1 MWPQTASGESGWS
14 FCNLTNAVVSKC
26 KTREDVINA
35 VMAASYL
42 GTMQSYYTDFSYLG
56 AATEEIV
63 RRDALMGVGLTGM
76 GENPSLIF
84 DANLQKEAALAV
96 IKANEELAAI
106 LGINPAART
115 TVVKPDGNTSQML
128 GTSSTPGDFR

>member
-1 MWPQTASGESGWS
+1 MIDDLAT
-14 FCNLTNAVVSKC
+14 FCLQLL
-26 KTREDVINA
+26 RHEPIN
-35 VMAASYL
+35 
-42 GTMQSYYTDFSYLG
+42 
-56 AATEEIV
+56 
-63 RRDALMGVGLTGM
+63 
-76 GENPSLIF
+76 PKLIF
-84 DANLQKEAALAV
+84 DADLQKEAALAV